1 MQFRNKILNTY
12 KFHVLVYLSYWA
24 KSFKSKKIV
33 ISYKIIHFYV
43 NSCGINKKYIPFI
56 NFFVNTQFNTIVCDI
71 ISYLTKKQT
80 WFTPRKLTL
89 ALIAIDNVRRLGTP
103 GSTYITYVWEV
114 QRIKL
119 PGVES
124 SHKSAQK
131 PSHLSQRIL
140 ILRGIQ

>member
-1 MQFRNKILNTY
+1 MSCYSLIG
-12 KFHVLVYLSYWA
+12 YWA
-24 KSFKSKKIV
+24 KSFKSKKIF
-33 ISYKIIHFYV
+33 ISCKIIHFYV
-43 NSCGINKKYIPFI
+43 NSSKRMKKYTIKFI
-56 NFFVNTQFNTIVCDI
+56 HFSENTQYNTIVCDM
-71 ISYLTKKQT
+71 ISYFTKKQT
-80 WFTPRKLTL
+80 WFTPRKLAL
-89 ALIAIDNVRRLGTP
+89 ALIVIDNARRLGTL

-124 SHKSAQK
+124 AHKSAQK